1 MEIKMKLGEVLNINQ
16 TLKNIIDNSNDVDV
30 LFKFKLL
37 GIMKAFENHV
47 TNFDIIRNSKIME
60 YGEKTDDGNIHILE
74 DNRDAIE
81 KFNKDMNTVINS
93 DVVVNIEKLK
103 VTDVFNKGVRAEFLT
118 GLYPIIEE

>member
-16 TLKNIIDNSNDVDV
+16 TLKNIIDNSNDVDI

-47 TNFDIIRNSKIME
+47 ANFDIIRNSKIME
-60 YGEKTDDGNIHILE
+60 YGEKTDDGNVHIPE

-81 KFNKDMNTVINS
+81 KFNKDMNTVVTS